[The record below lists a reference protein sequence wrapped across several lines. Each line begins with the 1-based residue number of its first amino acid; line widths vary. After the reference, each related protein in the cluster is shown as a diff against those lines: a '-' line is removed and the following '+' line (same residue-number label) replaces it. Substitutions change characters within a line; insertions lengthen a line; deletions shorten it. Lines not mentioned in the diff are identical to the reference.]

1 MYKQRELI
9 EINPSSSMEQKCQD
23 MITNWE
29 IVCEENDY
37 HRAFVSQTDWDQW
50 IGMRNR
56 VDKEITEMSL
66 KTLGEIHD
74 YLVGLN
80 SKILRAKRVDVAA
93 QQQTKEIDIL
103 DQAKELER
111 NSKPPKSLID
121 RMCYSGGDS
130 NPSYGSDG
138 VFRVIP
144 RY

>member
-9 EINPSSSMEQKCQD
+9 EIDPSSSMEQKCQD

-80 SKILRAKRVDVAA
+80 SNILRAKRVDVAA

-121 RMCYSGGDS
+121 RML
-130 NPSYGSDG
+130 
-138 VFRVIP
+138 FWR
-144 RY
+144 

>member
-9 EINPSSSMEQKCQD
+9 EIDSSSSMEQKCQD

-121 RMCYSGGDS
+121 RML
-130 NPSYGSDG
+130 
-138 VFRVIP
+138 FWR
-144 RY
+144 

>member
-9 EINPSSSMEQKCQD
+9 EIDPSSSMEQKCQD

-50 IGMRNR
+50 IGMRKQ
-56 VDKEITEMSL
+56 VDKEIAEMSL

-74 YLVGLN
+74 YLVDLN
-80 SKILRAKRVDVAA
+80 SKILRARRVDVAA

-111 NSKPPKSLID
+111 NSKPSKSLID
-121 RMCYSGGDS
+121 RML
-130 NPSYGSDG
+130 
-138 VFRVIP
+138 FWR
-144 RY
+144 

>member
-9 EINPSSSMEQKCQD
+9 EIDPSSPMEQKCQD

-121 RMCYSGGDS
+121 RML
-130 NPSYGSDG
+130 
-138 VFRVIP
+138 FWR
-144 RY
+144 

>member
-9 EINPSSSMEQKCQD
+9 EIDPSSSMEQKCQD

-74 YLVGLN
+74 YLVDLN
-80 SKILRAKRVDVAA
+80 SKILRAKRVDVEA

-121 RMCYSGGDS
+121 RML
-130 NPSYGSDG
+130 
-138 VFRVIP
+138 FWR
-144 RY
+144 

>member
-9 EINPSSSMEQKCQD
+9 EIDSSSSMEQKCQD

-74 YLVGLN
+74 YLVDLN

-121 RMCYSGGDS
+121 RML
-130 NPSYGSDG
+130 
-138 VFRVIP
+138 FWR
-144 RY
+144 